1 MPLGPVSLPA
11 FFPGGSQARPSP
23 IMSLHEVP
31 RLLGAILEETGHRS
45 GSAPGS
51 EEAPGTHCSSSS
63 QGDQLW
69 PRRPGSQEVQQVGRG
84 VQGRRV
90 HPRSDEKTGASSGEL
105 RRRSLSPR
113 PERITG
119 CGGPRAG
126 GSRVSGAEIRSSWLK
141 LPWVP
146 GQRAMG
152 GLGAGH
158 RSSWG
163 VCQRLAGACPSDGMT
178 QGCDWTRDHPLPSL
192 VLAWGC
198 LSRGPWSCCS
208 VPSFRHPAPLPG
220 VPCPSGSQ
228 GSGRHLVNR
237 RQCGAGA
244 WAAAGNQNRC

>member
-1 MPLGPVSLPA
+1 MKSHDFWAPFWKRQGSGREVLP
-11 FFPGGSQARPSP
+11 G
-23 IMSLHEVP
+23 
-31 RLLGAILEETGHRS
+31 
-45 GSAPGS
+45 
-51 EEAPGTHCSSSS
+51 
-63 QGDQLW
+63 
-69 PRRPGSQEVQQVGRG
+69 PRRPRGRTAAAPPRETSCGPGRLGARRCSRWAGGSRAAACSPG
-84 VQGRRV
+84 VTRKL
-90 HPRSDEKTGASSGEL
+90 EASSGEL
-105 RRRSLSPR
+105 WRRSLSPR
-113 PERITG
+113 PGRIMG

-126 GSRVSGAEIRSSWLK
+126 GSRVSGAEIRSSRLK

-163 VCQRLAGACPSDGMT
+163 VCQRPAGACPVDGMT
-178 QGCDWTRDHPLPSL
+178 QGRDWTRDHPLPSP

-198 LSRGPWSCCS
+198 LSRGLWSCCS
-208 VPSFRHPAPLPG
+208 VPSLRHPAPLPG